1 MSIANSAQG
10 GSALG
15 GKKILS
21 VCGALLLA
29 IALSGCS
36 SEDNSAADQAANQV
50 TGMVTQPVDI
60 SKKAKED
67 IAKATD
73 AENARLNNTLNE
85 ENNMSISTPK
95 APAVN
100 QAIIKKYPFATIK
113 TSLGDIKV
121 KFNGTATPLTVTN
134 FLQLAESKF
143 YNNVKFH
150 RVIKG
155 FMIQTG
161 DPLSKN
167 DSTQGRWGTG
177 DPGYKFKDELSG
189 KEKYPQGTLAMANS
203 GPNTN
208 GSQFFIVTASPE
220 APLPPSYTVFGE
232 VVSGMDVALKIENVK
247 TTTPDRP
254 VENVT
259 ITGVELQEK

>member
-1 MSIANSAQG
+1 MLEQISA
-10 GSALG
+10 SG
-15 GKKILS
+15 GKKIITA
-21 VCGALLLA
+21 CGLLLLIVLFSGCA
-29 IALSGCS
+29 GNDGGTDSSGLSGGLL
-36 SEDNSAADQAANQV
+36 DVN
-50 TGMVTQPVDI
+50 
-60 SKKAKED
+60 KKAHED
-67 IAKATD
+67 VAKSTKS
-73 AENARLNNTLNE
+73 ENMRLNNTLNE

-95 APAVN
+95 APTVN
-100 QAIIKKYPFATIK
+100 SEIIKKYPFAMIK

-143 YNNVKFH
+143 YDNVKFH

-155 FMIQTG
+155 FMIQAG

-167 DSTQGRWGTG
+167 DAMQGRWGTG
-177 DPGYKFKDELSG
+177 DPGYKFKDEFSG

-208 GSQFFIVTASPE
+208 GSQFFIVTASPS
-220 APLPPSYTVFGE
+220 ATLPPSYTVFGE

-259 ITGVELQEK
+259 ITSVELQEK

>member
-1 MSIANSAQG
+1 MLIANSAQG
-10 GSALG
+10 GSALS
-15 GKKILS
+15 GKKITS
-21 VCGALLLA
+21 VAGLFLFIILFA
-29 IALSGCS
+29 GC
-36 SEDNSAADQAANQV
+36 AADNGAADKSGV
-50 TGMVTQPVDI
+50 AGGLLDAPKKAREDI
-60 SKKAKED
+60 SKSVEQ
-67 IAKATD
+67 
-73 AENARLNNTLNE
+73 ENAKLNNSLNQD
-85 ENNMSISTPK
+85 NSMSTNAPK
-95 APAVN
+95 EPVVN
-100 QAIIKKYPFATIK
+100 QELIKKYPFATIK

-121 KFNGTATPLTVTN
+121 KFYGTDAPLTVTN
-134 FLQLAESKF
+134 FLQLAEVKF
-143 YNNVKFH
+143 YDNVKFH

-167 DSTQGRWGTG
+167 DSMKSRWGTG

-232 VVSGMDVALKIENVK
+232 VVSGIDVALKIENVK

-254 VENVT
+254 VENVA
-259 ITGVELQEK
+259 IESVELLSK

>member
-1 MSIANSAQG
+1 MQM
-10 GSALG
+10 
-15 GKKILS
+15 KKIIS
-21 VCGALLLA
+21 VAGLFLAVMLFAGCAENNGTAEKSGLAGGLL
-29 IALSGCS
+29 
-36 SEDNSAADQAANQV
+36 D
-50 TGMVTQPVDI
+50 TP
-60 SKKAKED
+60 KKARED
-67 IAKATD
+67 VSKSVEQ
-73 AENARLNNTLNE
+73 ENAKLNNSLNE
-85 ENNMSISTPK
+85 ENNMSTNAPK
-95 APAVN
+95 APVVN
-100 QAIIKKYPFATIK
+100 QELIKKYPFAIIK

-121 KFNGTATPLTVTN
+121 KFYGTDAPLTVTN
-134 FLQLAESKF
+134 FLQLAEAKF
-143 YNNVKFH
+143 YDNVKFH

-167 DSTQGRWGTG
+167 EAMKSRWGTG

-232 VVSGMDVALKIENVK
+232 VVSGMDIALKIENVK

-254 VENVT
+254 VEDVA
-259 ITGVELQEK
+259 IKSIELSSK